1 MHICILLATLVV
13 VVGVLAV
20 TKPSKS
26 KLTVIPLLR
35 VIRMGSATPGSTRS
49 REGMA

>member
-26 KLTVIPLLR
+26 KLTVIPLR
-35 VIRMGSATPGSTRS
+35 SNQNGIRQPW
-49 REGMA
+49 

>member
-1 MHICILLATLVV
+1 MHICILLATLLVV

-26 KLTVIPLLR
+26 KLTVIPLR
-35 VIRMGSATPGSTRS
+35 SNQNGIRQPW
-49 REGMA
+49 

>member
-35 VIRMGSATPGSTRS
+35 NQNGIDNPW
-49 REGMA
+49 